1 MNGEEFEK
9 LVEKALQNIPKEF
22 VKMMENV
29 SVVTQDW
36 PNRRQLVE
44 LYKRGTRGLLLGLYE
59 GVPKIKRAR
68 YGIGGQLPD
77 KITIFKN
84 PILMI
89 SKTPEKVKEVVED
102 TVIHEI
108 AHHFGLSDGDLDKIK
123 RERHS
128 K

>member
-1 MNGEEFEK
+1 MNDGDFKK
-9 LVEKALQNIPKEF
+9 LVEEALLNVPKYF
-22 VKMMENV
+22 LDLLENV
-29 SVVTQDW
+29 SVVTQNW
-36 PNRRQLVE
+36 PNRHQLE
-44 LYKRGTRGLLLGLYE
+44 QIYKRGSRGLLLGLYE
-59 GVPKIKRAR
+59 GVPKIRRGR

-89 SKTPEKVKEVVED
+89 SNTPEKVKSVVED

-108 AHHFGLSDGDLDKIK
+108 AHHFGLNDYDLNRIK
-123 RERHS
+123 KERHS

>member
-1 MNGEEFEK
+1 MNDEEFEK
-9 LVEKALQNIPKEF
+9 LVEEALLNVPKYF
-22 VKMMENV
+22 LDMLENV
-29 SVVTQDW
+29 SVVTQNW
-36 PNRRQLVE
+36 PNRHQVVE
-44 LYKRGTRGLLLGLYE
+44 LYKRGSRGLLLGLYE
-59 GVPKIKRAR
+59 GVPKIRRGR

-89 SKTPEKVKEVVED
+89 SDTPEKVKGIVKD

-108 AHHFGLSDGDLDKIK
+108 AHHFGLNDDDLDRIK
-123 RERHS
+123 KERHS

>member
-1 MNGEEFEK
+1 MNDEDFEK
-9 LVEKALQNIPKEF
+9 LVEEALLNVPKHF
-22 VKMMENV
+22 LDLLENV
-29 SVVTQDW
+29 SEVTQNW
-36 PNRRQLVE
+36 PNRHQAE
-44 LYKRGTRGLLLGLYE
+44 QIYKRGSRGLLLGLYE
-59 GVPKIKRAR
+59 GVPKIKRGG

-89 SKTPEKVKEVVED
+89 SDTPEKVKAVVED

-108 AHHFGLSDGDLDKIK
+108 AHHFGLNDEELIKIK
-123 RERHS
+123 REKYS